1 MALLRVAHQA
11 ATENDGVEVCVL
23 TWGVITVS
31 CWGKRLQNST
41 DIINPFKTRHVY
53 KRVRSDS
60 IRIREQKQAP
70 LSLLSEVRILVI
82 LGGGTT
88 RGQEVVFW
96 GVGDTASRSSAI

>member
-1 MALLRVAHQA
+1 MALLRVEHQA
-11 ATENDGVEVCVL
+11 ATKNDGVEVCVL

-31 CWGKRLQNST
+31 CWGKRLQNSM
-41 DIINPFKTRHVY
+41 DVINPFKTKHVY

-60 IRIREQKQAP
+60 IRIKEQKQAP

-82 LGGGTT
+82 LGGGTA

-96 GVGDTASRSSAI
+96 GVGDAES